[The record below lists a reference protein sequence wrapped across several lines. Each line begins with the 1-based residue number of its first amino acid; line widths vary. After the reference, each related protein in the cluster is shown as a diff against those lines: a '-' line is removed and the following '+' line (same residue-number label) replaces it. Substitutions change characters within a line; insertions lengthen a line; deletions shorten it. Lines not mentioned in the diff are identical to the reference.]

1 MQMFKKNIILIPA
14 DYNGVSNQKGVLSLA
29 YESDKVVG
37 EIRCYNLK
45 PTQESFSVGI
55 QIGDNVFKTHA
66 SAKELTNL
74 KVQINGKA
82 NNTSKVS
89 VAIVSLKGKA
99 YDTLLWGSSEITK
112 AMQEHILVQSLLEK
126 TQILDAQEK
135 TFAQNSQNQ
144 QSEIADILEEKQDE
158 IFQQQ
163 LLDDYIDKEIKRS
176 EVEAENYQPYSKVNV
191 NSSDISY
198 PSYGNF
204 YGKIENQI
212 EKIFETNQPDEV
224 LEKIIPDSKFC
235 KVSQG
240 DDFYVF
246 GIIYEN
252 GKEKCICYGI
262 PAEYSLVPPKEVEG
276 FSQWLPIDADN
287 YAGKGYWMTY
297 QDAETGENIAV
308 EIV

>member
-14 DYNGVSNQKGVLSLA
+14 DYNGVSNQKGVLSLT
-29 YESDKVVG
+29 YQDDKVIG
-37 EIRCYNLK
+37 ELRCYNIK
-45 PTQESFSVGI
+45 FTQENFSVGI
-55 QIGDNVFKTHA
+55 QIGDNVFKTQA
-66 SAKELTNL
+66 QAKELSNL

-89 VAIVSLKGKA
+89 VAIVSLKGKS

-112 AMQEHILVQSLLEK
+112 AMQEHFLVQSLLEK
-126 TQILDAQEK
+126 TQILDIQEQ
-135 TFAQNSQNQ
+135 TFAQNLQNR
-144 QSEIADILEEKQDE
+144 SEELTDEVLEEKQDE

-163 LLDDYIDKEIKRS
+163 LLEDYIDREVKRS
-176 EVEAENYQPYSKVNV
+176 EVEAESYHPYSKVNI
-191 NSSDISY
+191 NSDSI
-198 PSYGNF
+198 PNKENF
-204 YGKIENQI
+204 FGKIENQI
-212 EKIFETNQPDEV
+212 QKIFESNQPDQV

-235 KVSQG
+235 KVMQG

-297 QDAETGENIAV
+297 QDAQTGENIAV